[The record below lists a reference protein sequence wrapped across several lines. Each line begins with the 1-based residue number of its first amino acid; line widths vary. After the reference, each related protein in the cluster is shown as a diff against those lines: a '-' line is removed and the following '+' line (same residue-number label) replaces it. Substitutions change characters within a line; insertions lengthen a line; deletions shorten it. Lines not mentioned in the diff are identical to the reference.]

1 MYLTVYGAIVE
12 NNEEPVFVK
21 KADLL
26 QTLIK
31 VSINQDKRIKQLE
44 LEVEYFKTRLNY
56 LINKESD
63 YD

>member
-12 NNEEPVFVK
+12 INEESEFVRL
-21 KADLL
+21 ADLFK
-26 QTLIK
+26 TLVE
-31 VSINQDKRIKQLE
+31 VSITQDKRIKQLE

-56 LINKESD
+56 LVNKEK

>member
-12 NNEEPVFVK
+12 NNEESEFVRL
-21 KADLL
+21 ADLFK
-26 QTLIK
+26 TLVE
-31 VSINQDKRIKQLE
+31 VSITQDKRIKQLE

-56 LINKESD
+56 LVNKEK

>member
-12 NNEEPVFVK
+12 NNEESEFVRL
-21 KADLL
+21 ADLFK
-26 QTLIK
+26 TLVE
-31 VSINQDKRIKQLE
+31 VSITQDKRIKQLE

-56 LINKESD
+56 LVNKVN

>member
-12 NNEEPVFVK
+12 NNEESEFVRL
-21 KADLL
+21 ADLFK
-26 QTLIK
+26 TLVE
-31 VSINQDKRIKQLE
+31 VSITQDKRIKQLE